1 MYQLIDSHAH
11 LDEIEDCEAAVREA
25 EQAGVVGI
33 IAVGQDYESNVK
45 VLELAH
51 KYSGMVY
58 PALGLHPWS
67 LGQMDSGQLDLT
79 LSLIEENVN
88 QAVGIGEV
96 GMDYH
101 KRVKAAADKE
111 RQKEAFRLVL
121 EIARRHDKAVS
132 IHSRY
137 SWKDCFDLVRD
148 SGVSKAVFHWYTG
161 FSSVLRE
168 IIAGGFFISATPAAE
183 YHDEHRRAIK
193 ECPLDRLLLETDTP
207 VTYGR
212 ETKFQARPADVVR
225 TLEAVALLKGLDRG
239 VVARQTTANASRLFG
254 LAGSQGG

>member
-1 MYQLIDSHAH
+1 MYKLIDSHAH
-11 LDEIEDCEAAVREA
+11 LDELDDSDAAVREA
-25 EQAGVVGI
+25 EQAGVIAI

-45 VLELAH
+45 VLELADKH
-51 KYSGMVY
+51 SGLVY

-67 LGQMDSGQLDLT
+67 LGQMDSAQVDLN
-79 LSLIEENVN
+79 LRFIEENVGL
-88 QAVGIGEV
+88 AVGIGEV

-101 KRVKAAADKE
+101 KRVKAAAGKE
-111 RQKEAFRLVL
+111 RQKEVFRTVL

-132 IHSRY
+132 VHSRY

-148 SGVSKAVFHWYTG
+148 SGVRKAVFHWYTG

-168 IIAGGFFISATPAAE
+168 IIAEGLFISATPAAE

-193 ECPLDRLLLETDTP
+193 ECPLDTLLLETDTP

-225 TLEAVALLKGLDRG
+225 SMEAVALLKGLDRD
-239 VVARQTTANASRLFG
+239 VVARQTTANAARLFG
-254 LAGSQGG
+254 LEER